1 MQAVQRNFLFS
12 QLEEQAIQASQAQDV
27 RRNLEMDIF
36 GTDDE
41 EEGEDKLDK
50 GEDEDMFDT
59 DEEELEAAAVEVHED
74 KDLEDTLKL
83 SETVTNWR

>member
-1 MQAVQRNFLFS
+1 M
-12 QLEEQAIQASQAQDV
+12 EEQAIQASQALDV

-41 EEGEDKLDK
+41 EEEEGEDKLGK
-50 GEDEDMFDT
+50 GGKMDMFDT
-59 DEEELEAAAVEVHED
+59 DEEEELEAAAVEAHED

-83 SETVTNWR
+83 SQRVPNRCSKIHKRQS